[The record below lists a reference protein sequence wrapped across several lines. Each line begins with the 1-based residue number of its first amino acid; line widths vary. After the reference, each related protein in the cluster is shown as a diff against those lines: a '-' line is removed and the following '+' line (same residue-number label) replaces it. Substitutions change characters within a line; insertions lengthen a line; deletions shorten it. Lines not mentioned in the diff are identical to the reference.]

1 MHVATNWVTAGRRGG
16 REREGNT
23 ERERV
28 RKPKGVGKWEQSLQ
42 LNTQLK
48 MKTFTAP
55 LRFIFICIFPFYISP
70 FITNFITPSSLASP
84 YTSPSSS
91 LLSSSSAFHHSKWP
105 IMHLNGFL
113 CELLDTRESFLP
125 PFSSSLSLS
134 QWKLMQAMII
144 IITLVVL
151 SCPAKHKSNKNYME
165 SH

>member
-1 MHVATNWVTAGRRGG
+1 
-16 REREGNT
+16 
-23 ERERV
+23 
-28 RKPKGVGKWEQSLQ
+28 
-42 LNTQLK
+42 

-113 CELLDTRESFLP
+113 CELLDTRERVSFLP
-125 PFSSSLSLS
+125 SPLSLLLLPFPFPFPMKTHASHDYYYYSCCALVPGKAQEQQKLHGKPLAIHLRDCSRCRLPAIRLCSSHLLSPLSLS
-134 QWKLMQAMII
+134 
-144 IITLVVL
+144 VCPF
-151 SCPAKHKSNKNYME
+151 SC
-165 SH
+165 